1 VLKTSVAAI
10 AAAFL
15 IATAPPGSAQTVGDA
30 GSNRIFQKLQG
41 NAVPSGLGINIHF
54 DGRTADL
61 DIAKA
66 MGFRIV
72 RTDVTWSEVETQPG
86 VYNWEPYDLL
96 VARSRELGLI
106 PFLILAYSNPIY
118 APEWKGA
125 ASGRL
130 DWAFAP
136 PVTETARGAFAAFAA
151 RAAQRYGNTVIWEVW
166 NEPDLTFGKPF
177 QRDAYLRLADDAC
190 AAMRR
195 ASPDSTIVGPAVSGF
210 DWGLLEE
217 FVRRDT
223 GGCFDAVSV
232 HPYRDWDPDSAFAD
246 WQRLK
251 SILDKGNPRGP
262 KIAID
267 SEWGYSVQSGPWTE
281 YRQAAYVTRLYLT
294 DLLADVPITI
304 VYDLRNDG
312 TDSSDKEQNFGLLDA
327 RGEPK
332 RVAAALT
339 ELIRNLDGLTLAG
352 RIRTPDPAVTAIAFG
367 RAGRP
372 LIAVAWSSRPTPR
385 SIRLGPTICIA
396 PSRDTKTSCAP
407 TDIVLQTGAMSLDLE
422 EMPKFFALRCDASRT
437 TGPPVVTTPCAP

>member
-1 VLKTSVAAI
+1 MLKTCIAAI

-15 IATAPPGSAQTVGDA
+15 IAAVPGSAQTVG
-30 GSNRIFQKLQG
+30 SNRILQKLQG
-41 NAVPSGLGINIHF
+41 NAVPSGLGINIHL
-54 DGRTADL
+54 DGQIADL

-86 VYNWEPYDLL
+86 VYNWEAYDLI
-96 VARSRELGLI
+96 VARCKELGLI

-118 APEWKGA
+118 APEWKGT

-136 PVTETARGAFAAFAA
+136 PVTERARSAFVTFAA
-151 RAAQRYGNTVIWEVW
+151 RAAERYGNVVIWEVW
-166 NEPDLTFGKPF
+166 NEPNLTFGEPF
-177 QRDAYLRLADDAC
+177 QRDAYLRLAADTC

-195 ASPDSTIVGPAVSGF
+195 ASPDSAIVGPASAGF
-210 DWGLLEE
+210 DWGLLED

-223 GGCFDAVSV
+223 SGCFDGVSV

-251 SILDKGNPRGP
+251 SILSAGNPRGR

-267 SEWGYSVQSGPWTE
+267 GEWGYSVQSGPWTE
-281 YRQAAYVTRLYLT
+281 YRQAAYVARLYLT

-312 TDSSDKEQNFGLLDA
+312 PDPSEKEQNFGLLDA
-327 RGEPK
+327 RGQPK

-339 ELIRNLDGLTLAG
+339 ELIRSLDGLTLTG
-352 RIRTPDPAVTAIAFG
+352 RIRTPDPSVTAIAFG

-372 LIAVAWSSRPTPR
+372 LIAVAWSSRST
-385 SIRLGPTICIA
+385 SKSVKLGPIICIA
-396 PSRDTKTSCAP
+396 PARDTNTSCVP
-407 TDIVLQTGAMSLDLE
+407 TDIVLQTAAVSLDLD
-422 EMPKFFALRCDASRT
+422 EMPKFFTLGSGRCDASRT
-437 TGPPVVTTPCAP
+437 TGAPCAP